1 MFEGVL
7 LAILVG
13 IDEAGYGP
21 VLGPLAVCATVFRLP
36 DAQRENCLWERLR
49 ASCSISPRH
58 AARKVI
64 VCDSKKLHKPG
75 KGIGAL
81 ERTALVTLAAA
92 GHTPQTMRA
101 FLDLVAPSLSTLLD
115 EYPWYRDADPA
126 LPLDPA
132 TGDVM
137 TRANALRRDLRENG
151 VTPVGVFGEVLL
163 EGQYND
169 LVSRTRNK
177 SIALLGLVLRLI
189 CRTAASTHERTVRIH
204 VDRLGG
210 RSRYR
215 SPLMT
220 SLPSHELTIIEETAQ
235 RSAYRLCNGSG
246 TIEIAFVTKGDRN
259 HFPIALASIFGKYIR
274 EMLMRCFNDYWSRED
289 AGLRPT
295 AGYYTDAQRWLSEAA
310 PLIDRLGIDRS
321 RLIRER

>member
-1 MFEGVL
+1 

-21 VLGPLAVCATVFRLP
+21 VLGPLAVCATVFQLA
-36 DAQRENCLWERLR
+36 DAQGEDCLWERLR
-49 ASCSISPRH
+49 ASCSNSPRD
-58 AARKVI
+58 AVRKVI

-92 GHTPQTMRA
+92 GHTPPTMRA
-101 FLDLVAPSLSTLLD
+101 FFDLVAPSVSTFLD

-126 LPLDPA
+126 LPLDPE
-132 TGDVM
+132 TGDVV

-177 SIALLGLVLRLI
+177 SVALLGLVLRLI
-189 CRTAASTHERTVRIH
+189 CRIAASTQERTVRIH

-210 RSRYR
+210 RLRYR
-215 SPLMT
+215 SSLMT
-220 SLPSHELTIIEETAQ
+220 SLPSHEMTIIEETAE
-235 RSAYRLCNGSG
+235 RSAYRLCGDSR

-259 HFPIALASIFGKYIR
+259 HFPIALASIFAKYIR
-274 EMLMRCFNDYWSRED
+274 EMLMSCFNDYWSRVDER
-289 AGLRPT
+289 LRPT